1 MQKYDAYDLEF
12 QYNSNLT
19 QKDIT
24 NQEIYLFGDIDLKN
38 NSSVA
43 FNQAFYRGN
52 IKGDSTSSASFSNA
66 VAKGSVSVNK
76 LSASGS
82 HFLLEVS
89 NDSNKLIEATQKAEG
104 GGGKKLSLC
113 FSKRANHKENPSNQS
128 KRLAKCWKQD
138 VYAKIL

>member
-19 QKDIT
+19 QKDIA

-66 VAKGSVSVNK
+66 VVKGSMSVNK

-104 GGGKKLSLC
+104 GGELSLC